1 MSYNLHEV
9 EQAKLSGE
17 LIFGCLPA
25 GYPKQIS
32 YLGLGIIILALFP
45 AADGGGEGGRE
56 RDGAAVTAV
65 I

>member
-1 MSYNLHEV
+1 MPYNLHEV

-32 YLGLGIIILALFP
+32 YLGIIILALFP
-45 AADGGGEGGRE
+45 AADGGGRE